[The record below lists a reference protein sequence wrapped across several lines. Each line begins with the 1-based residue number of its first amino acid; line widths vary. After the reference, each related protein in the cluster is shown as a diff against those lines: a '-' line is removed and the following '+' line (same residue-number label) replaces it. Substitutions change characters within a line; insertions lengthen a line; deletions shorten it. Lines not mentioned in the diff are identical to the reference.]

1 MEIWGGQIHDIGM
14 KMLKTMDILILKSRN
29 RPILDIF
36 GDRLEGLWGSDIGDI
51 E

>member
-1 MEIWGGQIHDIGM
+1 MEIWGGHIHDIGV

-29 RPILDIF
+29 GPVLVMF
-36 GDRLEGLWGSDIGDI
+36 GDGLEGLWGSDIGDI